1 MKNIKITQ
9 LVKKMIATLTFAAII
24 TSAAPVTS
32 AQNTGKE
39 LFCQRDWASF
49 ISSVISYD
57 SFSEYWKDM
66 FYRYNKNI
74 CYYMD
79 IDNVLKQIE
88 KAQEQIRNAFY
99 NCNSARAMQL
109 KTRYYELEA
118 ELFFLRNFVDIS
130 KSEIKSLPDKKIYED
145 LRSNFVIGKSY
156 FTEEKAK
163 ELFDKFKQKY
173 GKRVATT
180 YKGCSDPGLTALT
193 KKFKE
198 LKESFKNMASGK
210 TGTSLKDYWNR
221 SLNTPVKRTGDFLGG
236 ILDARINGLSP
247 KKAADTIYKE
257 LQKSL
262 PPNTQPTLDS
272 VQNAIAKEQTDYTA
286 KVAKASL
293 MAEYEALYKNGTDSM
308 AKDFEEKLKQLDSI
322 ITGTYP
328 AFDALIECSKK
339 AKDKQCKN

>member
-1 MKNIKITQ
+1 MIKT
-9 LVKKMIATLTFAAII
+9 LKKIIVTLTVVSVI
-24 TSAAPVTS
+24 TNAAPITN

-39 LFCQRDWASF
+39 LFCQRDWATF
-49 ISSVISYD
+49 ISAVISYD
-57 SFSEYWKDM
+57 SFTEYWRDM

-79 IDNVLKQIE
+79 IDNVLQQIE

-99 NCNSARAMQL
+99 NCNSQRAEQL

-130 KSEIKSLPDKKIYED
+130 KSEIKTIPDKKVYEE

-163 ELFDKFKQKY
+163 QLFEQFKQKY

-180 YKGCSDPGLTALT
+180 YKECSDPGLEALT

-198 LKESFKNMASGK
+198 LKTSFQNMASGK
-210 TGTSLKDYWNR
+210 TGTSLKEYWNK
-221 SLNTPVKRTGDFLGG
+221 SLNTPIKRTGNFLGG
-236 ILDARINGLSP
+236 VLDARINGLTP
-247 KKAADTIYKE
+247 KQAADAIYKE
-257 LQKSL
+257 IQKSL
-262 PPNTQPTLDS
+262 PPNTEPTLDA
-272 VQNAIAKEQTDYTA
+272 VQNAITKENEDYAA
-286 KVAKASL
+286 KVEKASL
-293 MAEYEALYKNGTDSM
+293 LAEYEALYKNGIDNM

-322 ITGTYP
+322 IKGTYP
-328 AFDALIECSKK
+328 ALEALKDCSKK
-339 AKDKQCKN
+339 AKDKQCK